1 MSEYSK
7 AYFKDIAERTKKN
20 LEKYQG
26 EYDTTQLIN
35 STVGL
40 IIIPKEKCYNKI
52 EDSLITQSLLNQLR
66 ANVTC
71 NTYPEDG
78 EIIALK
84 NIIKHIRNG
93 IAHGNIYFEPEN
105 RKIKRVIVKD
115 HRREYRNEPKGI
127 YKPKAYFEIN
137 IDESDLREFM
147 IQFAEAII
155 KNNIIT
161 E

>member
-35 STVGL
+35 STIGL
-40 IIIPKEKCYNKI
+40 IIIPKEKCYKKI
-52 EDSLITQSLLNQLR
+52 KDSLVKQDLLDKLRTAITD
-66 ANVTC
+66 

-84 NIIKHIRNG
+84 DIIKHIRNG
-93 IAHGNIYFEPEN
+93 IAHGNIYFDAEN
-105 RKIKRVIVKD
+105 GEIKRVIIED
-115 HRREYRNEPKGI
+115 HKKAYLD
-127 YKPKAYFEIN
+127 KPKADFSIN
-137 IDESDLREFM
+137 IDEADLRDFM
-147 IQFAEAII
+147 IEFAEAII
-155 KNNIIT
+155 KNNIIA